1 MILSEHCHVAVK
13 QTRLKMCV
21 RTRRR
26 ACYAQS
32 SRLLYKQRV
41 YEDIICCGSRTCL
54 PVTSYVHHAQNSYSP
69 LDKEAV
75 AHNKAKT
82 RSQSSATWDT
92 ISFILGERP
101 AKQFVFGWA
110 QKTGPNTKEYFAG
123 CAHGRQLA
131 LRTSHPATLNT
142 FHIHII
148 RDVFPKQFLC
158 PNQCFPQT
166 NNTLTPRC
174 TSSQLTRRTD

>member
-1 MILSEHCHVAVK
+1 M
-13 QTRLKMCV
+13 RV

-26 ACYAQS
+26 ACHAQP

-54 PVTSYVHHAQNSYSP
+54 PVTSYVHHVQNCKNNSYSRS
-69 LDKEAV
+69 DKEAV

-82 RSQSSATWDT
+82 RSQSSATRDA

-101 AKQFVFGWA
+101 TKQFVFGCV
-110 QKTGPNTKEYFAG
+110 QRTCPNTKAYFAG

-131 LRTSHPATLNT
+131 LHTSRPATLNT

-148 RDVFPKQFLC
+148 RDVFPKQYLC